1 MEFLGKETEV
11 SCKQEV
17 VEISTVTYVR
27 VINTLK
33 GNT

>member
-1 MEFLGKETEV
+1 MESLGKETEV

-17 VEISTVTYVR
+17 VEINTVTYVR